1 MGESRDDPA
10 IYWVDPDKRGVL
22 SLDEFH
28 VPRSLQKVIRRAR
41 YGITVD
47 TAFADTITACA
58 EPGPGRQTTW
68 INSTIEGLYRDL
80 FAMGHAHSVECWE
93 DDQLVGGLY
102 GVAIGG
108 AFFGE
113 SMFSLSRDASK
124 VALVH
129 LVERLR
135 AGGYALLDTQFVTDH
150 LQRFG
155 TSEIPRA
162 KYLRLLA
169 RAIKLP
175 ADFGAIDRD

>member
-1 MGESRDDPA
+1 
-10 IYWVDPDKRGVL
+10 
-22 SLDEFH
+22 
-28 VPRSLQKVIRRAR
+28 
-41 YGITVD
+41 
-47 TAFADTITACA
+47 
-58 EPGPGRQTTW
+58 
-68 INSTIEGLYRDL
+68 
-80 FAMGHAHSVECWE
+80 VECWE

-113 SMFSLSRDASK
+113 SMFSLRRDASK
-124 VALVH
+124 MALVH

-135 AGGYALLDTQFVTDH
+135 AGGYALLDTQFVTEH

-155 TSEIPRA
+155 AREIPRA

-175 ADFGAIDRD
+175 AEFGAIDHG